1 MLLNKTMLVS
11 TALTTIFFLATLQ
24 LAAAQSLPPV
34 FEGVPSRLLV
44 ARTVAERP
52 PNTFLENLVI
62 DAAGRTLVTS
72 HEDGVIYQYRHGKA
86 LTAFARVPGKVT
98 GIAAGKNGEVIA
110 TGADPSGKAVIF
122 SISPKGAVQTLLHIE
137 GGIFLN
143 GIAHLA
149 GQRYLVA
156 DSYKGAIWL
165 VDASKRTATVWLQHA
180 LLERADEKSPFPAAN
195 GIKVNQGRVLVSN
208 TAKQLLIAIPVV
220 ETGLAGTPTVLKEK
234 VNLDDFLIDQD
245 GSLYGATH
253 VYNSVIRI
261 APDGQITTIAGLA
274 QGMTGSTAV
283 ALGKNAVGGQ
293 RALYVTTNGG
303 MFLPPPDGV
312 QPAKLV
318 EILLVP

>member
-1 MLLNKTMLVS
+1 MLLDKTILMRA
-11 TALTTIFFLATLQ
+11 ALAGGLLFATLQ
-24 LAAAQSLPPV
+24 FAVAQTLPPI
-34 FEGVPSRLLV
+34 FEGVQSRLLV

-62 DAAGRTLVTS
+62 DAVGRTLVTS

-86 LTAFARVPGKVT
+86 LTAFAQVPGKVT
-98 GIAAGKNGEVIA
+98 GIAAGKNGELIA
-110 TGADPSGKAVIF
+110 TGADLSGKAVIF
-122 SISPKGAVQTLLHIE
+122 HVSPKGAVQTLLRIKD
-137 GGIFLN
+137 GIFLN

-165 VDASKRTATVWLQHA
+165 VDAGKRTATIWLQNA

-195 GIKVNQGRVLVSN
+195 GIKVDKRRVLVSN
-208 TAKQLLIAIPVV
+208 TAKQLLVAIPIGK
-220 ETGLAGTPTVLKEK
+220 TGLAGTPTVLKDQ
-234 VNLDDFLIDQD
+234 VNLDDFVVDKD

-253 VYNSVIRI
+253 VYNSVIRV
-261 APDGQITTIAGLA
+261 APDGQITTIAGTA
-274 QGMTGSTAV
+274 QGMTGSTAI
-283 ALGKNAVGGQ
+283 ALGKTASGQ

-303 MFLPPPDGV
+303 MFLPPAEGV

-318 EILLVP
+318 EILLPP

>member
-1 MLLNKTMLVS
+1 MFLNKAMQLS
-11 TALTTIFFLATLQ
+11 TALATGLFFTASHLVV
-24 LAAAQSLPPV
+24 AQSLPPI

-62 DAAGRTLVTS
+62 DATGRAFVTS
-72 HEDGVIYQYRHGKA
+72 HEDGVIYQYRPGKA
-86 LTAFARVPGKVT
+86 LVAFAQVPGKAT
-98 GIAAGKNGEVIA
+98 GIAAGQNGEVIA

-122 SISPKGAVQTLLHIE
+122 RISPQGVVQTLLRIE

-156 DSYKGAIWL
+156 DSYKGTIWL
-165 VDASKRTATVWLQHA
+165 VDVGKRTATVWLQHA

-195 GIKVNQGRVLVSN
+195 GIKLNQGRVIVSN
-208 TAKQLLIAIPVV
+208 TAKQLLIAIPIV
-220 ETGLAGTPTVLKEK
+220 ETDRAGTPSILKDQIN
-234 VNLDDFLIDQD
+234 VDDFVIDTN

-261 APDGQITTIAGLA
+261 APDGQITTVAGPA

-283 ALGKNAVGGQ
+283 ALGKTAGGR

-303 MFLPPPDGV
+303 MFLPPPGGV

-318 EILLVP
+318 EILLTP